1 MFWHSLNSSNI
12 FLEIILKE
20 TVPTKT
26 LCKEM
31 CEKNEDCNGFV
42 WNNEQEECELK
53 KGEVKIS
60 GEREGTWAGVM
71 PCP

>member
-1 MFWHSLNSSNI
+1 M
-12 FLEIILKE
+12 
-20 TVPTKT
+20 PTKT